1 MAVVKNRAL
10 RVVLLVL
17 GFTFLGIAFIG
28 IAIPGLPTT
37 GPVLLA
43 AFLFSK
49 SSERF
54 DNWLVTNRLFGTI
67 VQDWRAGRGF
77 SVRGKAI
84 AVAAIVVSFGIT
96 TIFFV
101 DNIYARVTLWLLA
114 LGIADIHRHQADEAG
129 RRSRRGRSGT
139 GPRLAVHLLL
149 TDSRKVL
156 RHQRIGTIGVVGG
169 KSIVVTYRTQCD
181 LARSH
186 DGQLRAS

>member
-10 RVVLLVL
+10 RVLLLGL
-17 GFTFLGIAFIG
+17 GFAFLGLAFVG
-28 IAIPGLPTT
+28 IAVPGLPTT

-77 SVRGKAI
+77 SVRGKTI
-84 AVAAIVVSFGIT
+84 AIVAIIISFGIT

-101 DNIYARVTLWLLA
+101 DNIYLRVALWLLA
-114 LGIADIHRHQADEAG
+114 IGIAIYILTRPTKRADNSDSVATEQAPA
-129 RRSRRGRSGT
+129 
-139 GPRLAVHLLL
+139 
-149 TDSRKVL
+149 
-156 RHQRIGTIGVVGG
+156 
-169 KSIVVTYRTQCD
+169 
-181 LARSH
+181 
-186 DGQLRAS
+186 

>member
-10 RVVLLVL
+10 RVLLLGL
-17 GFTFLGIAFIG
+17 GFAFLGIAFVG
-28 IAIPGLPTT
+28 IAVPGLPTT

-77 SVRGKAI
+77 SIRGKAI
-84 AVAAIVVSFGIT
+84 AIVAIAISFGIT

-101 DNIYARVTLWLLA
+101 DNVYVRVALWLLA
-114 LGIADIHRHQADEAG
+114 IGIAIYIVTRPTKRTDTSDSVEAEQAPA
-129 RRSRRGRSGT
+129 
-139 GPRLAVHLLL
+139 
-149 TDSRKVL
+149 
-156 RHQRIGTIGVVGG
+156 
-169 KSIVVTYRTQCD
+169 
-181 LARSH
+181 
-186 DGQLRAS
+186 

>member
-10 RVVLLVL
+10 RVLLLAL
-17 GFTFLGIAFIG
+17 GFAFLGLAFIG
-28 IAIPGLPTT
+28 IAVPGLPTT

-77 SVRGKAI
+77 SVRGKTIAIVAI
-84 AVAAIVVSFGIT
+84 AISFGIT

-101 DNIYARVTLWLLA
+101 DNIYLRVALWLLA
-114 LGIADIHRHQADEAG
+114 IGIAIYILTRPTKRADSSDAVSAEQAPA
-129 RRSRRGRSGT
+129 
-139 GPRLAVHLLL
+139 
-149 TDSRKVL
+149 
-156 RHQRIGTIGVVGG
+156 
-169 KSIVVTYRTQCD
+169 
-181 LARSH
+181 
-186 DGQLRAS
+186 